1 MDYGMQSSE
10 VLVTIHEGKF
20 HQIKKMF
27 VAAGSQVLYLKR
39 LCMGSL
45 RLDEKL
51 KPGEYRKLTKEE
63 IDSLIT

>member
-1 MDYGMQSSE
+1 MQSSE

-39 LCMGSL
+39 LSMGSL